1 MVKVIYAFFF
11 NSITK
16 GIEILPPREVG
27 NLDCALYIFK
37 NQMTANLY
45 NCVCRFAVK
54 KVLSHV
60 QLLPFWAT
68 EKQIMNLT
76 SLLKSF
82 RLSYFS
88 VNSQYKN
95 W

>member
-37 NQMTANLY
+37 NQMTASLY
-45 NCVCRFAVK
+45 NCVCGFVVK
-54 KVLSHV
+54 KCGLMFNCFQVG
-60 QLLPFWAT
+60 Q
-68 EKQIMNLT
+68 
-76 SLLKSF
+76 LKS
-82 RLSYFS
+82 RL
-88 VNSQYKN
+88 
-95 W
+95 